1 MMKGIVTIT
10 DDNKILI
17 MLEGDWRLPQQI
29 MRCLSQTAPDLAR
42 NY

>member
-1 MMKGIVTIT
+1 MKDIVTIT

-17 MLEGDWRLPQQI
+17 VLDGDWRLPQQI
-29 MRCLSQTAPDLAR
+29 MRCLSETAPGGAQ